1 MNADN
6 EQASSVHEQNLPNAD
21 SEPRPLQMS
30 QQQQQPSS
38 QPKTYANFNLKS
50 LFNELFRS
58 SHGLQMQKQRSLF
71 RVIEC
76 ISGKEIV
83 DWLIKHQRAAVQSE
97 AKLLAQCFVNET
109 YLEPVVLPQTSF
121 VEFKADQTLYKF
133 GKRGLE
139 RDVPPVE
146 SRNAAGV
153 VQQRMAKSTGVLIG
167 NDLNSVQFNS
177 QVANA
182 PVDDAPTA
190 SKRDTI
196 DFEMPTD
203 GNEQGS
209 DSRCLRPGIAP
220 SFRRRSRRRYTVD
233 EAILAVRLHRFA
245 LRRIRRVALETDPH
259 SISRRLGMVRHHLE
273 HVPNAREDHSRV
285 VRDQRCHAE
294 LRHSP

>member
-1 MNADN
+1 MNLSDSAFNSDHFSLSKSSHDHALLNADN
-6 EQASSVHEQNLPNAD
+6 EQPSSVHEQNLANAD
-21 SEPRPLQMS
+21 TEATPLQIAR

-50 LFNELFRS
+50 LFNEQFRS
-58 SHGLQMQKQRSLF
+58 SQGLQMQKQRSLF

-97 AKLLAQCFVNET
+97 AKLLGQCFVNES
-109 YLEPVVLPQTSF
+109 YLEPVVLPPTSF
-121 VEFKADQTLYKF
+121 VEFKCDQTLYKL

-139 RDVPPVE
+139 RDVPSVE
-146 SRNAAGV
+146 TRDTTGA

-203 GNEQGS
+203 GNEQG
-209 DSRCLRPGIAP
+209 
-220 SFRRRSRRRYTVD
+220 
-233 EAILAVRLHRFA
+233 
-245 LRRIRRVALETDPH
+245 
-259 SISRRLGMVRHHLE
+259 
-273 HVPNAREDHSRV
+273 
-285 VRDQRCHAE
+285 RD
-294 LRHSP
+294 